1 MALFTGITVWLR
13 FDGVNWVDIS
23 AWLRGVV
30 TIEQGRA
37 TEFDD
42 VSPGKMEFTL
52 ANPDGRFMPDNT
64 ASPYS
69 PNVREDIEVW
79 MVIRRG
85 ASSWTRFRGWVKAW
99 EPEFPGEVATA
110 SQVKVSCVDTLGLC
124 ATRDV
129 ESWWVQGAAYWAG
142 VAGTRWDSIVMRG
155 NGEASTYLLNP
166 TSSPAPIARAKVFT
180 AAGGFGPLS
189 FGDAEGLS
197 VEGSAT
203 FNPTSNSKGSTIRVD
218 TSGGQRCLQFWLR
231 VPANDQVAS
240 GFKDV
245 LAFRN
250 SGGTLLMLLSLTN
263 NAGETDLNFYTGGS
277 TFAGTLAFGART
289 TRWLRISLLTHTG
302 TPTTTDAYCDGGGL
316 NGGGFLNI
324 PLDLR
329 ACYSFTF
336 GGGLG
341 RVPQMSIAGIS
352 LAGLE
357 TAAIP
362 AINGLSG
369 APAGTL
375 ANRLNGWAW
384 TVPGGLA
391 ASVGS
396 ATSNPTLTGTAHGRT
411 SLEVGQQIART
422 GGGVLWCRPSDR
434 QPRYFASD
442 VCYPSTPLVTID
454 CEGDLVGAPKLRRG
468 VDSRP
473 TRIEVEYPAGTGLAI
488 DDAAESAASG
498 QIRSATASTLATSYT
513 QAEAIGTALLS
524 RSAGGLRISEMT
536 LDLEGSVTD
545 HVPSL
550 FDETTPTSGL
560 FPTQTI
566 GVALPASHFTPA
578 TRGMSVQGW
587 TETYPLEQDE
597 PCTITFDLTPATSVT
612 WPADPGDGGGGGGGG
627 GGGAVPTLASVGSAS
642 YTVTGLN
649 PTGTT
654 NPSGA
659 GYPGARGVDQLV
671 IYQTPLT
678 VTATNQY
685 GVEVT
690 VNATTG
696 VVSAVNDRETSG
708 STTGTTIPSG
718 SYVLSGHGAAATW
731 LRTNATV
738 GATVVLS
745 GGGTSGGGG
754 GGTGGTIRPTL
765 SGLPWYNGVFDNTN
779 ASTAKVDAFAAMSTR
794 PIDVVDAHP
803 DWVDLPGGTGKD
815 WWYAAHV
822 GRGYNMQVSA
832 PLVNTSISVSGASAW
847 GACAASM
854 VAAGFT
860 KAYYRPGLEM
870 NLSGKPDSCTDAN
883 FATWKTRFI
892 EVANAIRAASPNAR
906 IILCL
911 NEGLGSGALSTANQ
925 AALAADLA
933 AYYDVLAVDYY
944 DQWEAI
950 LNSTQAAARFGD
962 STTFGTM
969 NYWLA
974 RAQALGKSFAL
985 PEWGVSSGSQWAG
998 HTGGDNAFYINYVLD
1013 WCATNSATV
1022 EFVCYFEEPA
1032 AYLKSDITTTATNPN
1047 SRTAYRTKIAQYATG
1062 TGTGGGG
1069 GTGGGTGSA
1078 YPANVVACYKK
1089 IWSTDLP
1096 VTSVPA
1102 GATEIRIAFGQGTPP
1117 SLVGTTSAGSSSF
1130 YASLASR
1137 RAAGQRII
1145 LSLGG
1150 AGGAIDISQR
1160 ANILS
1165 GIASIKSALEANGA
1179 GLDGIDWDLEG
1190 SATLGSA
1197 DCVYIS
1203 SALKTSYGSNFA
1215 ILMAPNGSNQ
1225 SQYRTAAAAMHAAG
1239 CLDWIGQQYYD
1250 ASVSLAAAKSNIDL
1264 YIAAGIPQ
1272 SKLGV
1277 GMSVAPNYG
1286 GGGYWDLSTC
1296 IANMT
1301 NIKATYPGITKCYL
1315 WSEDSN
1321 LSQAAGWVSAMR
1333 TVLGI

>member
-1 MALFTGITVWLR
+1 VALFTGISVWLK
-13 FDGVNWVDIS
+13 FDGVNWTDVS
-23 AWLRGVV
+23 SWLRDVV

-37 TEFDD
+37 TEFDE
-42 VSPGKMEFTL
+42 VGPGKMEFTL

-99 EPEFPGEVATA
+99 EPEFPGELAMM
-110 SQVKVSCVDTLGLC
+110 SRVKVSCVDTLGLC
-124 ATRDV
+124 ATRKV
-129 ESWWVQGAAYWAG
+129 ESWWVQGASYWAG
-142 VAGTRWDSIVMRG
+142 TVGTRWDSIVMRG
-155 NGEASTYLLNP
+155 NGEAATYLLNP
-166 TSSPAPIARAKVFT
+166 TSSPAPIARARVFT
-180 AAGGFGPLS
+180 AVGGVGALS

-197 VEGSAT
+197 VEGAAT
-203 FNPTSNSKGSTIRVD
+203 FNPTSNFKGSTIRVD
-218 TSGGQRCLQFWLR
+218 TAGGQRCLQFWLR
-231 VPANDQVAS
+231 VPQNDQVS
-240 GFKDV
+240 TGFKDV

-302 TPTTTDAYCDGGGL
+302 APTTTDAYCDGGGL
-316 NGGGFLNI
+316 NGGGFLTI

-329 ACYSFTF
+329 ACTSFTW

-341 RVPQMSIAGIS
+341 RVPQMSVAGIS

-362 AINGLSG
+362 AANGLVG

-396 ATSNPTLTGTAHGRT
+396 ATSDATLTGTAHGRT

-422 GGGVLWCRPSDR
+422 GGGLLWCRPGDR
-434 QPRYFASD
+434 QPRYYASD
-442 VCYPSTPLVTID
+442 VCYPTTPLVTLD
-454 CEGDLVGAPKLRRG
+454 AEGDLKGAPSLRRG

-473 TRIEVEYPAGTGLAI
+473 TRVQVDYPAGSGLAI
-488 DDAAESAASG
+488 DAAAEAGAFG
-498 QIRSATASTLATSYT
+498 QVRSTSVSTLATSYT
-513 QAEAIGTALLS
+513 QAEAIGAALLA
-524 RSAGGLRISEMT
+524 RSAGGLRITQVT

-545 HVPSL
+545 HVPAL
-550 FDETTPTSGL
+550 FDESSPSAGL

-566 GVALPASHFTPA
+566 GIALPASHFTPA

-597 PCTITFDLTPATSVT
+597 PCTITFDLSPATNVV
-612 WPADPGDGGGGGGGG
+612 WPPDVGGVGGGG
-627 GGGAVPTLASVGSAS
+627 GGGAGGGGGSAPTLATVGSSS
-642 YTVTGLN
+642 YAVSAVN
-649 PTGTT
+649 PTDAT
-654 NPSGA
+654 NPAGA

-671 IYQTPLT
+671 IYQSPLT
-678 VTATNQY
+678 VTATNQW

-690 VNATTG
+690 LDGAG
-696 VVSAVNDRETSG
+696 VVTAVNDREVSG
-708 STTGTTIPSG
+708 STTGTTVPAAPG
-718 SYVLSGHGAAATW
+718 KVLSGHGAAASW

-738 GATVVLS
+738 GVTVVLS
-745 GGGTSGGGG
+745 GGGTAGG
-754 GGTGGTIRPTL
+754 GGTGTVRPTL

-832 PLVNTSISVSGASAW
+832 PLVDTSISVSGASAW

-892 EVANAIRAASPNAR
+892 EVANAIRTASPSAR

-925 AALAADLA
+925 AALATDLA

-1069 GTGGGTGSA
+1069 TGGGTGTA
-1078 YPANVVACYKK
+1078 YPSKVVAAYKK
-1089 IWSTDLP
+1089 IWSSDSP
-1096 VTSVPA
+1096 VTGVPA
-1102 GATEIRIAFGQGTPP
+1102 GATEIRLSFGQNTPP
-1117 SLVGTTSAGSSSF
+1117 SLVGFTSAGQASF
-1130 YASLASR
+1130 MASLASR
-1137 RAAGQRII
+1137 RAAGQRVI

-1160 ANILS
+1160 SSILS
-1165 GIASIKSALEANGA
+1165 GIAAIKAQLEAGGA

-1197 DCVYIS
+1197 DCVAIS
-1203 SALKTSYGSNFA
+1203 SSLKSSYGSTFA

-1250 ASVSLAAAKSNIDL
+1250 ASVSLAAAKNNIDL
-1264 YIAAGIPQ
+1264 YIAAGIPAA
-1272 SKLGV
+1272 KIGV
-1277 GMSVAPNYG
+1277 GMSVAPNYS
-1286 GGGYWDLSTC
+1286 GGGYWDLATC
-1296 IANMT
+1296 QANMT
-1301 NIKATYPGITKCYL
+1301 DIRNTYGITKCYL
-1315 WSEDSN
+1315 WSEDAN

-1333 TVLGI
+1333 TIVGI